1 MENEKMFEL
10 ATRAKLR
17 FNFKGQVSVE
27 DLWDL
32 SLESLD
38 GIYKGLNALVQQA
51 KEDSLLSVKS
61 AADEVLDA
69 KIEIVKHIVKVK
81 LEEAE
86 ARKQVKAVR
95 EQQQKIMSI
104 LSDKQDEALK
114 NKTVE
119 ELQEMLK
126 GL

>member
-1 MENEKMFEL
+1 MFEL

-32 SLESLD
+32 SLENLD
-38 GIYKGLNALVQQA
+38 GIYKGLNALVQQS
-51 KEDSLLSVKS
+51 KEGSLLSVKS
-61 AADEVLDA
+61 SEDEVLDS

-81 LEEAE
+81 LDEAE
-86 ARKQVKAVR
+86 ARKQVKAAR

-104 LSDKQDEALK
+104 LAEKQDEALK